1 MNLKDFGLT
10 TEQHEQT
17 IESLFEV
24 FPQLADDQNQEWLEI
39 LKRTHDFHY
48 PANTMLAS
56 SGALCTGFM
65 LILDGSVR
73 VYQNV
78 DDGREVTL
86 YRIGAGDICLMSLNS
101 LIHNRA
107 FRGNAISETDISI
120 LAFDSKDFHLAMKVS
135 DSFRNLILVNLV
147 DTVCG
152 MMHAHHG
159 SIFESLETRLTAL
172 LSNLFEQSD
181 SGSLN
186 VTHQELALELG
197 SSREVISRLLK
208 KMEKNGFIILKRG
221 KILSESNKNQL
232 TEA

>member
-1 MNLKDFGLT
+1 MNSKDLNLS
-10 TEQHEQT
+10 TEQHQLA
-17 IESLFEV
+17 IDDLFKV

-39 LKRTHDFHY
+39 LQRTHDFHY

-73 VYQNV
+73 VFQTV
-78 DDGREVTL
+78 EDGREVTL
-86 YRIGAGDICLMSLNS
+86 YRIGSGDICLMSLNS
-101 LIHNRA
+101 LIHDRP
-107 FRGNAISETDISI
+107 FRGNAISETDIAI
-120 LAFDSKDFHLAMKVS
+120 LAFDAKDFHLAMRVS
-135 DSFRNLILVNLV
+135 DDFRQLILTNLV

-159 SIFESLETRLTAL
+159 TVFESLDTRLAAL
-172 LSNLFEQSD
+172 LLNLFEQSE
-181 SGSLN
+181 SGYLS

-208 KMEKNGFIILKRG
+208 KMENNDFIILKRG
-221 KILSESNKNQL
+221 AILPGSNKSGLQQV
-232 TEA
+232 